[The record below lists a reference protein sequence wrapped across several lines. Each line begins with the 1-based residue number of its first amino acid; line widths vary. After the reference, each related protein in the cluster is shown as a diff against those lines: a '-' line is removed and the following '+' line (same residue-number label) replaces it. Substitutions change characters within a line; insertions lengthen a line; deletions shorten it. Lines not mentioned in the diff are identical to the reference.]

1 MFNHYGVVWLER
13 GAATLSFITLYR
25 EFAQPTGVSLQRENK
40 TLLPKFVVFAGL
52 KIEGGNP
59 LSLFFYLKQTII
71 CWTEKDNSRPPQY
84 TSYSCLMHPNMECHS
99 QSQNSRATFD
109 SWSYKKKELSSLA
122 AACLRLLSP
131 TSKPF
136 HCHFFFPTT
145 CA

>member
-1 MFNHYGVVWLER
+1 MAWCGWSGVQR
-13 GAATLSFITLYR
+13 RCRLSRCIASSPNQLAYR
-25 EFAQPTGVSLQRENK
+25 YKGRTRHSCQSLSS
-40 TLLPKFVVFAGL
+40 AGL

-59 LSLFFYLKQTII
+59 LSLFFYLKQIII